1 LTHNDAAMRI
11 GISGAGGGLG
21 QRGGVQVYLRDLLV
35 ALSEGDGGHE
45 YVVFVPRGE
54 EPPPV
59 PGTPRISVAH
69 LAAPLPRR
77 QPLRDLARLALD
89 RSPPRD
95 GLAEE
100 IDALGLDVVH
110 WATTRGPVL
119 ALKTPA
125 ALTFFDMQ
133 EAFFPGFF
141 PLRER
146 IGREV
151 AHRRGVR
158 AARLVL
164 VPSLFTAES
173 LTTRYRTAAGKIV
186 LAPVGVGDRFQPEAD
201 AEERARLDQRYGL
214 PQGDFLVY
222 PANPWPHK
230 NHGRLMAALALLRRD
245 RALVAPLVCTGRLAG
260 EQRSAATLARA
271 AGLPSDQV
279 RDVGFVPEGDMP
291 ALYRAAR
298 GLVFPSLFEGFGMPV
313 LEAMAC
319 GCPVACARAAALP
332 EVGGDAVRYFD
343 PTRTDDIA
351 RAVGE
356 LWTDGA
362 LRADLRGRGLAR
374 AESYRW
380 RRVIPQVLEGYERLR

>member
-1 LTHNDAAMRI
+1 MRI
-11 GISGAGGGLG
+11 GISGAGGGIG

-35 ALSEGDGGHE
+35 ALAEADGGHE
-45 YVVFVPRGE
+45 YLVFVPRGE

-59 PGTPRISVAH
+59 PDSPRISVAH
-69 LAAPLPRR
+69 LAAPMPGR

-89 RSPPRD
+89 RPPPRD
-95 GLAEE
+95 PLADE

-110 WATTRGPVL
+110 WAATRGPVL
-119 ALKTPA
+119 PLKSPA

-133 EAFFPGFF
+133 EAFFPRFF

-146 IGREV
+146 IGREI

-173 LTTRYRTAAGKIV
+173 LTTRYRTAAAKILV
-186 LAPVGVGDRFQPEAD
+186 APVGVADRFHPEAE
-201 AEERARLDQRYGL
+201 AEERARLDERYGL
-214 PQGDFLVY
+214 PEGDFLLY

-230 NHGRLMAALALLRRD
+230 NHERLMAALALLRGQ
-245 RALVAPLVCTGRLAG
+245 RALAVPLVCTGRLAG
-260 EQRSAATLARA
+260 ERRSASALARA
-271 AGLPSDQV
+271 AGLPPEQV
-279 RDVGFVPEGDMP
+279 HDAGFVPEGDMP

-298 GLVFPSLFEGFGMPV
+298 GLVFPSLFEGFGIPV

-319 GCPVACARAAALP
+319 GCPAACGRVAALP

-351 RAVGE
+351 RAVEE
-356 LWTDGA
+356 LWTDGTLRAA
-362 LRADLRGRGLAR
+362 LRERGLVR
-374 AESYRW
+374 AEAYRW
-380 RRVIPQVLEGYERLR
+380 PRVVPQVVEGYERLR

>member
-1 LTHNDAAMRI
+1 MRI

-21 QRGGVQVYLRDLLV
+21 QRGGVQVYLRDLV
-35 ALSEGDGGHE
+35 AALAEADGGHE

-54 EPPPV
+54 EAPPV
-59 PGTPRISVAH
+59 PRSPRISVAH
-69 LAAPLPRR
+69 LSAPLPPR

-95 GLAEE
+95 GLAAE

-119 ALKTPA
+119 ALKTPV

-146 IGREV
+146 IGREI

-173 LTTRYRTAAGKIV
+173 LTTRYRTSADKIV
-186 LAPVGVGDRFQPEAD
+186 LTPVGVGDRFHPD
-201 AEERARLDQRYGL
+201 AEAQERAGLDARYGL
-214 PQGDFLVY
+214 PALDFLVY

-230 NHGRLMAALALLRRD
+230 NHARLMAALALLRRE
-245 RALVAPLVCTGRLAG
+245 RGLAVPLVCTGRLAD
-260 EQRSAATLARA
+260 ESRSAAALARA
-271 AGLPSDQV
+271 AGLPAEQV
-279 RDVGFVPEGDMP
+279 CDVGFVPEGDMP

-298 GLVFPSLFEGFGMPV
+298 GLVFPSLFEGFGIPV

-332 EVGGDAVRYFD
+332 EVGGEAVRYFD
-343 PTRTDDIA
+343 PVRVDDIA
-351 RAVGE
+351 RAVE
-356 LWTDGA
+356 DLWMDGA
-362 LRADLRGRGLAR
+362 LRADLRQRGLAR

-380 RRVIPQVLEGYERLR
+380 PRVVPRVLEGYERLR